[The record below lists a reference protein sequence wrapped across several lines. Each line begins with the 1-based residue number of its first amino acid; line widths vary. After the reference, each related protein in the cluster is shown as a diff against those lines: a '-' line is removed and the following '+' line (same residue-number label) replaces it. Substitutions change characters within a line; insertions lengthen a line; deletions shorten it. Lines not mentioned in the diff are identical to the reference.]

1 MTTTTKPSFV
11 SEVVLALCLS
21 ATAGVLASSLMLL
34 FDVQSVLR
42 GLIALLGFAYVLYR
56 LGRSRHRSGRIVV
69 FALWCVAAG
78 ATWFVAPP
86 LALYLCIHVTLIW
99 LIRSIY
105 SYASPLMAAAD
116 LGLTALAFT
125 IASAVLIR
133 SGNVWLATWCF
144 FLVQALHVV
153 IPASLRERAGLDHR
167 GLDRRSDPDNGA
179 FLQAHRAAE
188 MAVRTLTSRGTSN
201 L

>member
-21 ATAGVLASSLMLL
+21 AAAGALASSLMLL
-34 FDVQSVLR
+34 FDAQSVLR

-56 LGRSRHRSGRIVV
+56 LGRSRQRSGRIVV
-69 FALWCVAAG
+69 FAVWCVAAG
-78 ATWFVAPP
+78 ATWFLAPP
-86 LALYLCIHVTLIW
+86 LPLYLCIHVTLIW

-105 SYASPLMAAAD
+105 RYSSPFMAAAD
-116 LGLTALAFT
+116 LGLTVFAFT

-133 SGNVWLATWCF
+133 SGSVWLASWCF

-153 IPASLRERAGLDHR
+153 IPSSLRKRAGLDHR
-167 GLDRRSDPDNGA
+167 SDPENSA

-188 MAVRTLTSRGTSN
+188 VAIRKLTSTGTSN